1 MRRMR
6 RERSGPKPNQ
16 THPRA
21 TTTPDIRR
29 AIQASDERTSVL
41 ARRYGVSR
49 KTVAKW
55 RGRATTADERM
66 GPKQPLSCISTLE
79 DEAVVLAY
87 RWCTCLSLNESL
99 VRLRRL
105 MPELSRAALFRC
117 LERHGLSK
125 IGRTAKCSPLTSA
138 ALKGPYCFV
147 ITAIEIGPDAVFAD
161 AFPVLLAVEEVT
173 KFVFAEVADLTPE
186 NAAAF
191 LAGLVAEFTQRIV
204 LVTTPICPLFTDLEA
219 GSEGNLAAVSSHPFA
234 VVCRT
239 NRIAHMRTL
248 LQRIRPEPQPRK
260 KTFRAVEIR

>member
-87 RWCTCLSLNESL
+87 RWCTCLSLNGSSGEAETPHAPAQPRCALSMSGAPWAQQDRSNRQVFAAHKRRPQGTL
-99 VRLRRL
+99 LLCDHRHRDWAGCRLCRRL
-105 MPELSRAALFRC
+105 SSPARRRGGYQIRFCGSRR
-117 LERHGLSK
+117 
-125 IGRTAKCSPLTSA
+125 
-138 ALKGPYCFV
+138 
-147 ITAIEIGPDAVFAD
+147 PD
-161 AFPVLLAVEEVT
+161 P
-173 KFVFAEVADLTPE
+173 
-186 NAAAF
+186 
-191 LAGLVAEFTQRIV
+191 
-204 LVTTPICPLFTDLEA
+204 
-219 GSEGNLAAVSSHPFA
+219 
-234 VVCRT
+234 
-239 NRIAHMRTL
+239 
-248 LQRIRPEPQPRK
+248 
-260 KTFRAVEIR
+260 